1 MVARCEREGLLGVC
15 LTSSPLSVGARC
27 PFIKANV
34 GAVSTQAYS
43 DPGLGPLALRLLE
56 LGYSPE
62 KVLRELK
69 ESDAWSEYS
78 ANRNRRQKRIVRRV
92 HGREEFGLE
101 GRRRQTKFCCDGQ
114 LPRPRQSRGRNGR
127 RLRRLRGERSR
138 GALDVSIEAGRKAGG
153 ERGGHLSSA
162 LVVFGRDSYART
174 DLRVDMFPK
183 HPERGDAVDEL
194 RRYSMNTNLYP
205 LSRGAAAEPTGRFL
219 ACVRR
224 KSRASLNVSDDP
236 PVSNRSDPLTSGRQ

>member
-1 MVARCEREGLLGVC
+1 VSFSLGVEGHTFTMIARCEREGLLGVC

-62 KVLRELK
+62 KVLKELR
-69 ESDAWSEYS
+69 ESDAWSEYRQIGIVDKNGSS
-78 ANRNRRQKRIVRRV
+78 AVFTGEKNLDWKGAVTKRNFVAMGNYLVNDKVV
-92 HGREEFGLE
+92 DAMVSAFEGSAENVLEE
-101 GRRRQTKFCCDGQ
+101 
-114 LPRPRQSRGRNGR
+114 
-127 RLRRLRGERSR
+127 RLM
-138 GALDVSIEAGRKAGG
+138 VSIEAGRNAGG
-153 ERGGHLSSA
+153 EKGGHLSSA

-194 RRYSMNTNLYP
+194 RRVFNEYKP
-205 LSRGAAAEPTGRFL
+205 LIRYYE
-219 ACVRR
+219 VRPQ
-224 KSRASLNVSDDP
+224 N
-236 PVSNRSDPLTSGRQ
+236 PLIAPWREWRQNPAPL